1 MRAVRRKLAIAC
13 AALALVFAASAA
25 RAGEPIAR
33 RVVSMNPSFTRILVA
48 LGARDALVGVDDFSA
63 KAEPAV
69 ANLPRVG
76 GLYSP
81 SLEAVVALQPDLVVL
96 LPTVEQRDFQQ
107 RLTGVAL
114 PVLALDPVGF
124 DDVLATIETLGA
136 RVGKQDAAR
145 ARVAEIRRTRDA
157 VRAAVASRPRP
168 RAIFVLQ
175 REPLFVVGRG
185 SFLDEMLAIAGARNL
200 GAELGEPWPR
210 ASLEW
215 CVAAAPDVILDSD
228 SDPKPAPA
236 YWKRWPSLPAVASG
250 RVVAVDA
257 GELTLPGPD
266 LDRAL
271 VRLARA
277 LHGDALLLD
286 PASAP

>member
-81 SLEAVVALQPDLVVL
+81 SLESVVALQPDLVVL

-107 RLTGVAL
+107 RLAGVAL

-124 DDVLATIETLGA
+124 DDVLATIEMLGG

-145 ARVAEIRRTRDA
+145 ATRCARRSRRGPCRVRSSCCSASRSSWSAAARSSTRCWRSPAHAISARSWASPGRARRSSG
-157 VRAAVASRPRP
+157 ASRPRP
-168 RAIFVLQ
+168 
-175 REPLFVVGRG
+175 P
-185 SFLDEMLAIAGARNL
+185 
-200 GAELGEPWPR
+200 
-210 ASLEW
+210 
-215 CVAAAPDVILDSD
+215 
-228 SDPKPAPA
+228 
-236 YWKRWPSLPAVASG
+236 
-250 RVVAVDA
+250 
-257 GELTLPGPD
+257 
-266 LDRAL
+266 
-271 VRLARA
+271 
-277 LHGDALLLD
+277 
-286 PASAP
+286 